1 MINLLKLLLKILPWL
16 LVVGLLSWMLIQE
29 KMNFSKERITEIET
43 NTILTKV
50 EQLGKME
57 LVKYNFQEV
66 TEIRKIAN
74 SIDFK
79 FFKYKPLPDSKGVL
93 ISQGSAAGCIDL
105 SKIQL
110 KDVLGRNDTIFI
122 SLPTPEICYF
132 KIDLE
137 KSRLYDLQIE
147 YMRQEDRRDFVQELY
162 KVAEKQIKNSSL
174 ESGIL
179 EQTREN
185 AHSVLRPILES
196 ISDKTII
203 LRFELDEPTII
214 MNDN

>member
-1 MINLLKLLLKILPWL
+1 MINLVKLILKILPWL

-29 KMNFSKERITEIET
+29 KMSFSKERITEIET

-66 TEIRKIAN
+66 TEIKKITN

-79 FFKYKPLPDSKGVL
+79 LFKYKPLPDSKGVL

-105 SKIQL
+105 TRIKSADIQSE
-110 KDVLGRNDTIFI
+110 GDTLYI
-122 SLPTPEICYF
+122 SLPKPEICYF

-137 KSRLYDLQIE
+137 KSRLYDLQID
-147 YMRQEDRRDFVQELY
+147 YMRDEDRKNFVQELY
-162 KVAEKQIKNSSL
+162 KVAEEQIQKSAL

-179 EQTREN
+179 EQTKEN
-185 AHSVLRPILES
+185 AHSVLRPMLES

-203 LRFELDEPTII
+203 LSFELDEPII
-214 MNDN
+214 IDDN

>member
-1 MINLLKLLLKILPWL
+1 MINLTKLILKILPWL
-16 LVVGLLSWMLIQE
+16 LTVVLLSWMLIQE
-29 KMNFSKERITEIET
+29 KMSFSGERITEIET

-50 EQLGKME
+50 EQLGTME

-66 TEIRKIAN
+66 TEIKKIAN

-79 FFKYKPLPDSKGVL
+79 LFKYKPLPDSKGVL

-105 SKIQL
+105 SKIKMENIQTE
-110 KDVLGRNDTIFI
+110 GDTIYL
-122 SLPTPEICYF
+122 SLPAPEICYF

-147 YMRQEDRRDFVQELY
+147 YMRQEDRKNFVQELY
-162 KVAEKQIKNSSL
+162 KVAEEQIKTSAL

-179 EQTREN
+179 EQTKEN
-185 AHSVLRPILES
+185 AHSVLRPILET

-203 LRFELDEPTII
+203 LSFELEDPPII
-214 MNDN
+214 MND

>member
-29 KMNFSKERITEIET
+29 KMSFSKERITEIET
-43 NTILTKV
+43 NTILTRV

-110 KDVLGRNDTIFI
+110 KDVQSSNDTIFI
-122 SLPTPEICYF
+122 SLPSPEICYF

-162 KVAEKQIKNSSL
+162 KVAENQIKSSSL

-203 LRFELDEPTII
+203 LRFELDEPTI

>member
-1 MINLLKLLLKILPWL
+1 MINLLKLILKILPWL

-29 KMNFSKERITEIET
+29 KMSFSKERITEIET

-66 TEIRKIAN
+66 TEIKKIAN

-105 SKIQL
+105 SKIKL
-110 KDVLGRNDTIFI
+110 KDVQSSNDTIFI
-122 SLPTPEICYF
+122 SLPSPEICYF

-147 YMRQEDRRDFVQELY
+147 YMRQEDRRNFVQELY

-179 EQTREN
+179 EQTKEN

-196 ISDKTII
+196 ITDKTII
-203 LRFELDEPTII
+203 LNFTLEGTPIR
-214 MNDN
+214 MND